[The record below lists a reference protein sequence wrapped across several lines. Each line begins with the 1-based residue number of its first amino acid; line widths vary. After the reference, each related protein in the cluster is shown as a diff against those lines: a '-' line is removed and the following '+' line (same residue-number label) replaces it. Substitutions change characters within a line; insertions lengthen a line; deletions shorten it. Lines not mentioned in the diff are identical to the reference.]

1 MSAEYERGW
10 EFADEEESAR
20 GEAKQEGVERS
31 EAEPEEGWPEEPEE
45 EPLPAWDDESGPA
58 EEDIGP
64 DEDEAW
70 DEPLSLSS
78 STPPLAGQDRKP
90 AVDQQGDVPRPPQR
104 PTAGRPRQTLGWD
117 GLRKARGLVKPDEV
131 RLAFSPH
138 ERLLILDTWQRS
150 GLPAGDFAPLVGIS
164 KHTLYLWKKR
174 FAQHG
179 PAGLMEQPRG
189 AATGSKLSEVTKR
202 TIVMLKQ
209 LHPDWGCQRI
219 SDELLRGPALA
230 ASAAAVARVL
240 HDAGY
245 EVEQRATRPHR
256 DKTRRF
262 ERARPNQLW
271 QTDLFTFI
279 LKRQNRRLY
288 LVAFMDDHSRFIV
301 GFGLHASASSALV
314 LEVLRAAI
322 ASYVPPEEILTDN
335 GSQYVTWRGKSQF
348 TRELEQQGIRQVVSR
363 PQHPQTLG
371 KIERF
376 WGTLWRECLQR
387 AVFLDLEDARRRI
400 GLFIDYYN
408 FRRPHQGLEG
418 LTPAD
423 RFFSA
428 APAVLQTLKE
438 RVAVNALELARQGMP
453 RPPFYMTG
461 QVAGQ
466 SFSVHA
472 EGERVIFTRPGQPRQ
487 EVELVAPP
495 AEAVAET
502 KPTTASDSLPPSLCP
517 HAAPASADTLQE
529 LPPGMTW
536 YESAPPLAGVEQPTP
551 INTAESTPPAEPMT
565 RGDA

>member
-1 MSAEYERGW
+1 
-10 EFADEEESAR
+10 
-20 GEAKQEGVERS
+20 
-31 EAEPEEGWPEEPEE
+31 
-45 EPLPAWDDESGPA
+45 
-58 EEDIGP
+58 
-64 DEDEAW
+64 
-70 DEPLSLSS
+70 
-78 STPPLAGQDRKP
+78 
-90 AVDQQGDVPRPPQR
+90 
-104 PTAGRPRQTLGWD
+104 
-117 GLRKARGLVKPDEV
+117 LVKPDET
-131 RLAFSPH
+131 RLPFSPH

-150 GLPAGDFAPLVGIS
+150 GLPAGDFAPLVGLS

-174 FAQHG
+174 FAQQG
-179 PAGLMEQPRG
+179 PAGLMEHRRG
-189 AATGSKLSEVTKR
+189 ASPGSKLSEVTKR

-230 ASAAAVARVL
+230 AGAAAVARVL
-240 HDAGY
+240 HEAGY
-245 EVEQRATRPHR
+245 QMEQRATRPHR

-301 GFGLHASASSALV
+301 GYGLHASASSALV

-335 GSQYVTWRGKSQF
+335 GPQYVTWRGKSQF
-348 TRELEQQGIRQVVSR
+348 TRELQQQGIRQVVSR
-363 PQHPQTLG
+363 PKHPQTLG

-423 RFFSA
+423 RFFQA

-438 RVAVNALELARQGMP
+438 RVATNALDLARHGTP

-466 SFSVHA
+466 PFSVHA
-472 EGERVIFTRPGQPRQ
+472 EGERVFLTRPGQPRQ
-487 EVELVAPP
+487 EIELVGPPPADKVMAAAPP
-495 AEAVAET
+495 QPPE
-502 KPTTASDSLPPSLCP
+502 SLPEPLCP
-517 HAAPASADTLQE
+517 QGVPEGEASCSE
-529 LPPGMTW
+529 PSPGVSWFET
-536 YESAPPLAGVEQPTP
+536 APPLAGVDEAQSADP
-551 INTAESTPPAEPMT
+551 SVLDRSPMDQRKPQADEAT
-565 RGDA
+565 GGAP